1 MSNHIDRRGFLVAA
15 GAAATAGLAGGALG
29 AVGQSQSGGGA
40 GGGGVGARAGR
51 AGRVCAIS
59 SANGV
64 PAVARA
70 VERIRAGVDPALAVV
85 EGVGIL
91 EADPNDK
98 TVGLGGRPNEFGI
111 VELDASV
118 MHGPTHKAGSVASV
132 QNIMHPAQV
141 ALKVLQY
148 TDHVM
153 IVGDGA
159 RKFAIAHG
167 FKEENLLTEE
177 TRQEWMQ
184 WRRHRSEIDDWLTD
198 SQMDWKPDGTR
209 PLTNTEK
216 RAELEERSAGTIH
229 CSAVTPAGDLAG
241 CTTTSGL
248 AYKIPGRVGDSPIIG
263 AGLFTDNE
271 VGSAGATG
279 RGEEA
284 IQSCGAHS
292 VVMEMANGK
301 DPTEACLAVLKKVAD
316 RVRRQRRLVDERG
329 RPNFNLVL
337 YAVRKD
343 GAYGSA
349 CMIEGR
355 EFAVDDGTGARR
367 EKCAFLFERRGE

>member
-1 MSNHIDRRGFLVAA
+1 MSNHIDRRGFLVSVGAAA
-15 GAAATAGLAGGALG
+15 GAAATAGLTGGALG
-29 AVGQSQSGGGA
+29 AVGQSQA
-40 GGGGVGARAGR
+40 GGGGGVRARR

-64 PAVARA
+64 RTVARA
-70 VERIRAGVDPALAVV
+70 VERIREGVDPLLAAV
-85 EGVGIL
+85 EGVGIV
-91 EADPNDK
+91 EADPDDL
-98 TVGLGGRPNEFGI
+98 TVGLGGRPNELGI

-118 MHGPTHKAGSVASV
+118 MHGPTHKAGSVASI

-141 ALKVLQY
+141 AMKVLQY

-153 IVGDGA
+153 IVGEGA
-159 RKFAIAHG
+159 KKFAISHG
-167 FKEENLLTEE
+167 FKEEDLLTEE
-177 TRQEWMQ
+177 ARRQWIQ
-184 WRRHRSEIDDWLTD
+184 WKRHRSEIDDWLTD
-198 SQMDWKPDGTR
+198 SQMDWKPDGSR
-209 PLTNTEK
+209 PLTDTEK
-216 RAELEERSAGTIH
+216 RAEIEERSTGTIH
-229 CSAVTPAGDLAG
+229 CSAVTPAGDCAG

-329 RPNFNLVL
+329 RPNFNLVF

-355 EFAVDDGTGARR
+355 EFAVDDGNGARR
-367 EKCAFLFERRGE
+367 EKCAFLFEAR